1 MKASEEKTGGG
12 VIASR
17 VRKLG
22 FDRSF
27 FIIFGAK
34 NRSLF
39 AV

>member
-1 MKASEEKTGGG
+1 MKASEEEKGG
-12 VIASR
+12 VVASG

-22 FDRSF
+22 FDHSF
-27 FIIFGAK
+27 FIIFGAR